1 MTSFAA
7 IFPGQGSQHPGMGKA
22 LAASFPEAADVFATA
37 DRVLG
42 ESLSETC
49 FAGTEAELSRTA
61 TTQPAILAVSVA
73 AYRVLAA
80 RGFSPAAFA
89 GHSLGE
95 WSAHVA
101 AGTIPFEDALLA
113 VRARG
118 RFMQEAVPE
127 GEGAMAAI
135 FGLSIDVIETICR
148 DASEGETVEIA
159 NRNGGGQ
166 VVIAGHAAAVDRAV
180 RAAESAGAR
189 RAVTLPVSAPFHCRL
204 MRPAA
209 ERLREVLDGIPFLDP
224 SRPVWTN
231 VDAAPVRTGP
241 EAKRALLEQ
250 VASPVRWHDE
260 VEGMAG
266 TGIDTFV
273 EIGPGRVLSGLVRR
287 IRDGVRALQVSDPE
301 SLAKTLTALEIA

>member
-1 MTSFAA
+1 MTSYAA
-7 IFPGQGSQHPGMGKA
+7 IFPGQGSQHPGMGKT
-22 LAASFPEAADVFATA
+22 LASTFPEAADVFATA

-42 ESLSETC
+42 EPISETC
-49 FAGTEAELSRTA
+49 FSGTEAELSRTA

-73 AYRVLAA
+73 AHRVLAA

-135 FGLSIDVIETICR
+135 FGLSIESVETICR
-148 DASEGETVEIA
+148 DASASEVVEIA

-166 VVIAGHAAAVDRAV
+166 VVIAGHAGAVDRAV
-180 RAAESAGAR
+180 RAAQTAGAR

-209 ERLREVLDGIPFLDP
+209 ERLREVLDRIPFRDP

-231 VDAAPVRTGP
+231 VDASPVCTGP
-241 EAKRALLEQ
+241 DAKRALLEQ
-250 VASPVRWHDE
+250 VASPVRWQEE

-287 IRDGVRALQVSDPE
+287 IRDGVRGLQVSDPE
-301 SLAKTLTALEIA
+301 SLAKTLTALESA